1 MLFSFPQ
8 SGHTLRMTCIAFIRS
23 KSVNN
28 DRPAVPFGG
37 VWTVRV
43 LAASSI
49 VQTVVCSGAGR

>member
-1 MLFSFPQ
+1 MA
-8 SGHTLRMTCIAFIRS
+8 CVAFIRS
-23 KSVNN
+23 ESVNN
-28 DRPAVPFGG
+28 DRPAVLFGG